1 MADCGCCDS
10 EEAAALE
17 RKTLWILLIINGV
30 MFVAELATGWWAE
43 SAALIADALDMLAD
57 AFVYA
62 IALFAV
68 GKSRRLQAN
77 AATASGVFQV
87 AIALGVMAEVV
98 RRFIFGSDPVSLLMM
113 GVGAVAL
120 VANFSCLL
128 LIAKHRHGGVHM
140 RASWIFSA
148 NDVIANIGVIL
159 SGALVM
165 LLGSRLPDLIIGAV
179 ISAVVLRG
187 GILILREAG
196 TAKKAGHT
204 Q

>member
-1 MADCGCCDS
+1 MADCSCCCDP

-17 RKTLWILLIINGV
+17 RKTLWILLVINGV
-30 MFVAELATGWWAE
+30 MFVAEMATGWWAE

-57 AFVYA
+57 AFVYGM
-62 IALFAV
+62 ALFAV
-68 GKSRRLQAN
+68 GKSRRLQAS

-87 AIALGVMAEVV
+87 AIALGVLLEVV

-113 GVGAVAL
+113 GVGTVAL
-120 VANFSCLL
+120 LANVSCLL

-148 NDVIANIGVIL
+148 NDVIANIGVII

-165 LLGSRLPDLIIGAV
+165 LMGTRLPDLIIGAI

-187 GILILREAG
+187 GVLILKDAAKAKREI
-196 TAKKAGHT
+196 
-204 Q
+204 